1 MKKCPK
7 CGAQMSSDT
16 NFCTE
21 CGADLRNVSVSNE
34 SAQSTETFEPNGT
47 VENQNQQQANQ
58 NTQQTAQAQA
68 TQQTQQAQQPAQ
80 AQPVRRSIDTEQAK
94 QTAASYWKWLLG
106 SWAHPTNTE
115 APTSKWFGVVSIAIE
130 IFLFC
135 ASFFTMVQKAV
146 AYLNQ
151 QANNVSNGLAALLG
165 QQQNNSNLIHFNS
178 FGTSF
183 EIFIVLLLLDA
194 SVLGAVY
201 GINCWVF
208 REKESFFDFINRFA
222 HYTNVILITNLLFFL
237 FSLMSAYTMM
247 ALVLVLSIFLYILG
261 MTMVIV
267 TRQGSQ
273 RLDRLYGAVFVAII
287 ILIALGI
294 LCAICGTAVDIA
306 VKSLTGGLGN

>member
-7 CGAQMSSDT
+7 CGALMSSDT

-21 CGADLRNVSVSNE
+21 CGADLRSVSVSNE
-34 SAQSTETFEPNGT
+34 SAQTTETFEPNGT
-47 VENQNQQQANQ
+47 VENQNQQQVNQ
-58 NTQQTAQAQA
+58 NTQQ
-68 TQQTQQAQQPAQ
+68 AQQSAQ

-151 QANNVSNGLAALLG
+151 QANNVSNGLAGLLG

-178 FGTSF
+178 FGASF

-194 SVLGAVY
+194 AVLGAVY

-247 ALVLVLSIFLYILG
+247 GLVLILAIFLYVLG

-273 RLDRLYGAVFVAII
+273 RLDCLYGAIFVAII
-287 ILIALGI
+287 ILIALVI
-294 LCAICGTAVDIA
+294 LCAICGSEVEIA
-306 VKSLTGGLGN
+306 FKSLTSGLGN

>member
-21 CGADLRNVSVSNE
+21 CGADLRNVPVSNE
-34 SAQSTETFEPNGT
+34 SAQTTETFEPNGT

-58 NTQQTAQAQA
+58 NTQQTAQAQS
-68 TQQTQQAQQPAQ
+68 TQQAQQPAQ

-194 SVLGAVY
+194 AVLGAVY

-208 REKESFFDFINRFA
+208 RERESFFDFINRFA

-247 ALVLVLSIFLYILG
+247 ALVLVL
-261 MTMVIV
+261 
-267 TRQGSQ
+267 
-273 RLDRLYGAVFVAII
+273 
-287 ILIALGI
+287 
-294 LCAICGTAVDIA
+294 
-306 VKSLTGGLGN
+306 

>member
-21 CGADLRNVSVSNE
+21 CGADLRNVPVSNE
-34 SAQSTETFEPNGT
+34 SAQTTETFEPNGT

-58 NTQQTAQAQA
+58 NTQQTAQAQ
-68 TQQTQQAQQPAQ
+68 
-80 AQPVRRSIDTEQAK
+80 PVRRSIDTEQAK
-94 QTAASYWKWLLG
+94 QTAVSYWKWLLG

-135 ASFFTMVQKAV
+135 ASFFTMVP
-146 AYLNQ
+146 YLNQ

-194 SVLGAVY
+194 AVLGAVY

-306 VKSLTGGLGN
+306 FKSLTGGLGN